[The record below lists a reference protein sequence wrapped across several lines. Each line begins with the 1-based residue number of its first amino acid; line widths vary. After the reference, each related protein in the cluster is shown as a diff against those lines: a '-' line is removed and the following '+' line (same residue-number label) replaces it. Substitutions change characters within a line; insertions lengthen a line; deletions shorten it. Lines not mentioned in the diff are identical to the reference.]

1 MYNSILHFIE
11 NDIKEIENLVAPKM
25 KLAYNKG
32 IKRHFTPVSGFQR
45 ILTQKIVTFALEG
58 G

>member
-45 ILTQKIVTFALEG
+45 INFNSKIVTFA
-58 G
+58 